1 MTIQELDIPEIIS
14 VQDAAKRLFG
24 DSSVGKHRVYK
35 MIERGDL
42 IADRTDKR
50 RGKWWV
56 VRRSIDDYLERL
68 YAAAPKPTNDAQ
80 NVYALWPRSR
90 SKEI

>member
-1 MTIQELDIPEIIS
+1 
-14 VQDAAKRLFG
+14 
-24 DSSVGKHRVYK
+24 

>member
-1 MTIQELDIPEIIS
+1 MTIQEMDIPEIIS